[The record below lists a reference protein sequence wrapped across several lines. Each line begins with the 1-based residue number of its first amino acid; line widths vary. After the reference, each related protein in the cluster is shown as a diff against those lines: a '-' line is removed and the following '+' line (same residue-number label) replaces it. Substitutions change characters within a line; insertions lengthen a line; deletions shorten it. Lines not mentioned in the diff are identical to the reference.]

1 VSWFSG
7 MATPEGSPLVSALLL
22 LLLSA
27 RGAAGEDLDQYNEYD
42 GEESTGH
49 TKMDED
55 VRSVLLITV
64 AVFIVVVAFIVY
76 VIQVFGAAPRR
87 KKIRLKKRSN
97 ASSMR
102 SLSQGTHLK
111 AM

>member
-1 VSWFSG
+1 
-7 MATPEGSPLVSALLL
+7 MALPGGSPILVSALLL
-22 LLLSA
+22 LLLLLST

-49 TKMDED
+49 DKMDED

-64 AVFIVVVAFIVY
+64 AVFIVVAAFIVY

-87 KKIRLKKRSN
+87 KKIRLKKRSS